1 MKERC
6 DREWPQRSFWCSL
19 GEIWRWDHNPKQL
32 NNQQRGSHRRL
43 GNAHGARDDLVEAS
57 CVSFASVQARKLNH
71 YAASPLP
78 TKPSGFAGSPRRAS
92 EKRTVGSLGRLHHAA
107 QSVWT
112 HNVRP
117 ARKTGCRGWG
127 CKQSR
132 PLPRA
137 VRAAKLCP
145 RCSPSPGRELQ
156 IRRKQFQKNGV
167 FMSENK
173 KYYYMKLK
181 ENFFKNGCK
190 KSAFAAYHMRGFPL
204 M

>member
-1 MKERC
+1 MCTFFSVFVIHPVVFSGGIVEGQIFSMHFGNFISAMRAT
-6 DREWPQRSFWCSL
+6 PQSGKAR
-19 GEIWRWDHNPKQL
+19 
-32 NNQQRGSHRRL
+32 
-43 GNAHGARDDLVEAS
+43 AVRDDLVEAS

-92 EKRTVGSLGRLHHAA
+92 EKRTVGSLGGLHHAA

-145 RCSPSPGRELQ
+145 RCSPSPGCELQ
-156 IRRKQFQKNGV
+156 IRRKRK
-167 FMSENK
+167 
-173 KYYYMKLK
+173 
-181 ENFFKNGCK
+181 
-190 KSAFAAYHMRGFPL
+190 P
-204 M
+204 

>member
-6 DREWPQRSFWCSL
+6 DREWSQRSFWCSL
-19 GEIWRWDHNPKQL
+19 GEIWGWDHNPKQL
-32 NNQQRGSHRRL
+32 NSQQRGQHRRL

-92 EKRTVGSLGRLHHAA
+92 EKRAVGSLGRLHHAA

-145 RCSPSPGRELQ
+145 RCSPSPGCELQ
-156 IRRKQFQKNGV
+156 IRRKKTIATIVATTKCKNLN
-167 FMSENK
+167 F
-173 KYYYMKLK
+173 KLT
-181 ENFFKNGCK
+181 
-190 KSAFAAYHMRGFPL
+190 
-204 M
+204 

>member
-6 DREWPQRSFWCSL
+6 GRIMAAALLLVLFRRNM
-19 GEIWRWDHNPKQL
+19 GGDHNPKQL
-32 NNQQRGSHRRL
+32 NNQQRGQHRRL
-43 GNAHGARDDLVEAS
+43 GKAHGARDDLVEAS

-92 EKRTVGSLGRLHHAA
+92 EKRTVGSPSRLHHAA
-107 QSVWT
+107 QFAWT

-156 IRRKQFQKNGV
+156 IRRKKTIATILATTKGKNP
-167 FMSENK
+167 
-173 KYYYMKLK
+173 
-181 ENFFKNGCK
+181 NFKFT
-190 KSAFAAYHMRGFPL
+190 
-204 M
+204 

>member
-1 MKERC
+1 MAVFSGGIVGRC
-6 DREWPQRSFWCSL
+6 FPLCTL
-19 GEIWRWDHNPKQL
+19 TIL
-32 NNQQRGSHRRL
+32 YQQRGQHRRL

-107 QSVWT
+107 QSAWT

-117 ARKTGCRGWG
+117 ACKTGCRGWG

-132 PLPRA
+132 P
-137 VRAAKLCP
+137 
-145 RCSPSPGRELQ
+145 PSTSCESCHALSALFPIAGRELQ
-156 IRRKQFQKNGV
+156 IRRKKV
-167 FMSENK
+167 IAPIVATTKVK
-173 KYYYMKLK
+173 KPR
-181 ENFFKNGCK
+181 FSF
-190 KSAFAAYHMRGFPL
+190 S
-204 M
+204 

>member
-1 MKERC
+1 MNR
-6 DREWPQRSFWCSL
+6 DRKSCRQQNIPKRTIKRNEGALRPRMAAALLLVLFRGKREVGNS
-19 GEIWRWDHNPKQL
+19 NPKQL
-32 NNQQRGSHRRL
+32 NSQQRGQHRRL

-92 EKRTVGSLGRLHHAA
+92 EKRAVGSLGRLHHAA
-107 QSVWT
+107 QPVWT

-117 ARKTGCRGWG
+117 AHKTGCRGWG

-156 IRRKQFQKNGV
+156 IRRKRK
-167 FMSENK
+167 
-173 KYYYMKLK
+173 
-181 ENFFKNGCK
+181 
-190 KSAFAAYHMRGFPL
+190 P
-204 M
+204 

>member
-6 DREWPQRSFWCSL
+6 DREMAAALLLVLFRGNKGVGNS
-19 GEIWRWDHNPKQL
+19 NPKQL
-32 NNQQRGSHRRL
+32 NNQQRGQHRRL

-78 TKPSGFAGSPRRAS
+78 TKPSGFAGAPRRAS
-92 EKRTVGSLGRLHHAA
+92 EKRAVGSLGRLHHAA

-137 VRAAKLCP
+137 VRAARLCP

-156 IRRKQFQKNGV
+156 IRRKRK
-167 FMSENK
+167 
-173 KYYYMKLK
+173 
-181 ENFFKNGCK
+181 
-190 KSAFAAYHMRGFPL
+190 P
-204 M
+204 

>member
-1 MKERC
+1 MFYSFVQKICAAFFAKFGIHMAVFSGGIVGRC
-6 DREWPQRSFWCSL
+6 FPLCTL
-19 GEIWRWDHNPKQL
+19 TIL
-32 NNQQRGSHRRL
+32 YQQRGSHRRL

-71 YAASPLP
+71 YAASPLL
-78 TKPSGFAGSPRRAS
+78 TKPFGFAGSPRRAS
-92 EKRTVGSLGRLHHAA
+92 EKRTVGSLGRLQQAA
-107 QSVWT
+107 QVVWT

-137 VRAAKLCP
+137 VRAAKRCP

-156 IRRKQFQKNGV
+156 IRRKKTIATILATSKGRNPSF
-167 FMSENK
+167 
-173 KYYYMKLK
+173 
-181 ENFFKNGCK
+181 NF
-190 KSAFAAYHMRGFPL
+190 S
-204 M
+204 

>member
-1 MKERC
+1 MCSFFRQIWYSHGC
-6 DREWPQRSFWCSL
+6 FFGRDSREMF
-19 GEIWRWDHNPKQL
+19 
-32 NNQQRGSHRRL
+32 
-43 GNAHGARDDLVEAS
+43 
-57 CVSFASVQARKLNH
+57 
-71 YAASPLP
+71 SPLYLDNFISATRITP
-78 TKPSGFAGSPRRAS
+78 QVGKSARCARGPGSSELPAS
-92 EKRTVGSLGRLHHAA
+92 EKRTVGSPGRLHHAA

-167 FMSENK
+167 LQTKVNS
-173 KYYYMKLK
+173 
-181 ENFFKNGCK
+181 
-190 KSAFAAYHMRGFPL
+190 
-204 M
+204 